1 MSHCCQLNPKIFLY
15 NAALSVYLVSHSL
28 LPYLGWTRHPCF
40 IFWKLNIF
48 IWGFFTNVSQAFLDT
63 DIREKLSESN
73 IFRAGKTTR
82 SSYII
87 NQTRFHGF
95 CCKSNMPLLI
105 RGVPLNYLYGPFKEQ
120 IWKLFIWRSLNEEL
134 LKIAYKNKLLHV
146 YKYTCLKNML
156 FSLIFTKI
164 NTHEWLFLYIT
175 FKNVWQIS

>member
-1 MSHCCQLNPKIFLY
+1 MNKTSMFYFLKTEYFYLRFFHKRFSSISWYRYKGEVIRIKHFSSWKNDKIF
-15 NAALSVYLVSHSL
+15 
-28 LPYLGWTRHPCF
+28 
-40 IFWKLNIF
+40 
-48 IWGFFTNVSQAFLDT
+48 
-63 DIREKLSESN
+63 
-73 IFRAGKTTR
+73 
-82 SSYII
+82 YII

-95 CCKSNMPLLI
+95 CCKSNMPLLN